1 MFSEMNFLPKI
12 ETHVDFVGQSL
23 AEKIYWTVITLSA
36 AAGFIFGYAFQMFS
50 ITVLSTLSGFAL
62 SCLLILPPWP
72 YLRRHPIKWL
82 KHQPAGGGSH
92 KRKKN

>member
-1 MFSEMNFLPKI
+1 MNFLPKI

-23 AEKIYWTVITLSA
+23 AEKIYWIVITLSA
-36 AAGFIFGYAFQMFS
+36 A
-50 ITVLSTLSGFAL
+50 GFAL

-82 KHQPAGGGSH
+82 KHQPAGGGNY
-92 KRKKN
+92 KKKKN